1 MGKITLEEARRV
13 VRAGLESGR
22 EQGVGMGVAVVDYA
36 GQIVAF
42 ERDDDAMWIVSEIAW
57 RKARTSAAFG
67 KPTADREQAWAVR
80 PFFARSVVGLGD
92 FVVGKGAVRYCVTE
106 GGWCG
111 RCQWRAPRP
120 GPRRGRGRRGS
131 LHIFVADIACISA

>member
-1 MGKITLEEARRV
+1 MGKITLEEARKV

-42 ERDDDAMWIVSEIAW
+42 ERADDAMWIVSEIAW

-67 KPTADREQAWAVR
+67 KPTADREQAWAQR
-80 PFFARSVVGLGD
+80 PFFAQSVVGLGD
-92 FVVGKGAVRYCVTE
+92 FIVGKGAVPLWRDGEVVGAVGAS
-106 GGWCG
+106 GGHPD
-111 RCQWRAPRP
+111 QD
-120 GPRRGRGRRGS
+120 
-131 LHIFVADIACISA
+131 HVAAEAGAAAFTSS

>member
-1 MGKITLEEARRV
+1 MGKITLEEARKV

-42 ERDDDAMWIVSEIAW
+42 ERADDAMWIVSEIAW

-67 KPTADREQAWAVR
+67 KPTADREQAWAQR
-80 PFFARSVVGLGD
+80 PFFAQSVVGLGD
-92 FVVGKGAVRYCVTE
+92 FIVGKGAVPLWRDGEVVGAVGAS
-106 GGWCG
+106 GGHPD
-111 RCQWRAPRP
+111 QD
-120 GPRRGRGRRGS
+120 
-131 LHIFVADIACISA
+131 HVAAEAGAAAFASS